1 MLFSI
6 IIAAYNVESFIRQA
20 IDSCLNQT
28 GIDKDEYELIVIDDG
43 AKDNTPSIIDE
54 YKGLPNV
61 NIVHKE
67 NGGLSNTR
75 NRGVELAKGDFVLFL
90 DGDDWLKPEALSLLK
105 TKTTIAD
112 LIVFP
117 MTYWYPQK
125 GEVVKSFGL
134 REGVVFG
141 KKVFLKETLGR
152 QKLNII
158 PAPCKCYRRSI
169 LTEHNQ
175 HFVEGI
181 LHEDNPFFAET
192 AKNFDKITY
201 IESGIY
207 VYRQQRE
214 GSITNSHTL
223 RNFRGVVEGNKHILD
238 VWGFSNRYI
247 NYMVSSASVFQVILE
262 YNNPADADVVMR
274 HYRGAKE
281 KWIALKQIVRFPL
294 IPNAMVRNILL
305 IIDPM
310 LLLKVIKCIKYI
322 RRISR

>member
-6 IIAAYNVESFIRQA
+6 IIAAYNVGSYIRQA
-20 IDSCLNQT
+20 IDSCINQT

-43 AKDNTPSIIDE
+43 AKDNTPAIIDE
-54 YKGLPNV
+54 YKGVPNV

-67 NGGLSNTR
+67 NKGLSNTR
-75 NRGVELAKGDFVLFL
+75 NCGVELAKGDFVLFL

-105 TKTTIAD
+105 SKTTIAD
-112 LIVFP
+112 LILYP
-117 MTYWYPQK
+117 MTYWYPEK

-134 REGVVFG
+134 CEGIVFG
-141 KKVFLKETLGR
+141 REMFLKETLGR

-158 PAPCKCYRRSI
+158 PAPCKCYRRAI

-175 HFVEGI
+175 RFVEGI
-181 LHEDNPFFAET
+181 LHEDNPYFAET
-192 AKNFDKITY
+192 AKNFDRITY

-207 VYRQQRE
+207 VYRQERE

-223 RNFRGVVEGNKHILD
+223 RNFRGVVEGNKRILD

-247 NYMVSSASVFQVILE
+247 NYMVSSVSVFQVILE
-262 YNNPADADVVMR
+262 YNNPADADVVMH
-274 HYRGAKE
+274 HYRSAKE

-294 IPNAMVRNILL
+294 ILNAMARHILL
-305 IIDPM
+305 LIDPM
-310 LLLKVIKCIKYI
+310 LLLKTIRCI
-322 RRISR
+322 R